1 MKYMQNGGYQNN
13 PFMRLTLA
21 LTLVFLVG
29 FVATNFLLYFERMDL
44 TPASVVKYYNG
55 AEEEFH
61 PARSYQSMMEVTH
74 MHLPMMALVLL
85 LLTHLVIFAPF
96 SRSSKIAL
104 ILIPFLAGLF
114 GEASSW
120 LVRYIHPAF
129 AWLKIFSFLA
139 LQASVLFLLA
149 SLALFLLHLTPV
161 GKQDDNTN
169 GASHDDRSQLPSHK
183 EPRRQHLHNKE
194 RRRPVETLKRQ

>member
-29 FVATNFLLYFERMDL
+29 FVVTNFLLYFERMDL

-55 AEEEFH
+55 AEEEFR

-96 SRSSKIAL
+96 SGGSKIAL
-104 ILIPFLAGLF
+104 IVIPFLAGLF
-114 GEASSW
+114 GETSAW
-120 LVRYIHPAF
+120 LVRYVHPAF
-129 AWLKIFSFLA
+129 AWLKILSFVA
-139 LQASVLFLLA
+139 LQTSLIVLLA
-149 SLALFLLHLTPV
+149 ALAMFLIRPTQPLPTGNNGVSPVEDQAPMSLR
-161 GKQDDNTN
+161 KD
-169 GASHDDRSQLPSHK
+169 S
-183 EPRRQHLHNKE
+183 RRQRAQRE
-194 RRRPVETLKRQ
+194 RGRIAKSLDKR